1 MTEDPRPPEG
11 RAGGAVMVR
20 PESLLG
26 GREGG
31 VDVHSAA
38 RTLSSLLGVH

>member
-1 MTEDPRPPEG
+1 
-11 RAGGAVMVR
+11 MVR
-20 PESLLG
+20 LESLLG

-31 VDVHSAA
+31 VDVHPAA